1 MNTKNDQQARPYI
14 YELDLM
20 RPVTAVTV
28 IAVHV
33 LAFTLFLNK
42 TTAGMQVQYGIITS
56 VHLTREVFMF
66 ITALALTYVY
76 FGRPFSARRF
86 WAKRSIGVLVPY
98 CIWSIAYTWVNT
110 SQHSPAAFA
119 RTALFDIL
127 TGNASY
133 QLYYILLTLQLYL
146 VLPLFLL
153 FLKYIKQHPWKA
165 FSMSFVLQVLLMYA
179 DYRYL
184 QQGTLASSG
193 VWQIVGAY
201 QDRFLLTYQF
211 FFILGG
217 LAALFLQQGRAF
229 VLRHGKWIVGGFVLS
244 LAALGVH
251 YLLQIDVYHE
261 SPVYASSVLQPTMMF
276 YSAVVIVL
284 LCWLA
289 CRWASRTDQLGTN
302 PFRQRRS
309 VVAEP
314 RHFANDASAS
324 SATHS
329 GEVKG
334 VRAPRSG
341 GMQGEGHP
349 KGYRFWHTLSDASF
363 GIYLVHVFILSALLQ
378 WVVPVMPEAWP
389 VALRIFLTWFITAG
403 GCAGLSIVLM
413 KTPVLSHLVGRSAR
427 WRSSWDTNVLHEWF
441 SYTFL
446 AACLS
451 EARTQF
457 VWLAGRLH
465 KIITF
470 HHPRT
475 VEQKGSGDAQ
485 HV

>member
-1 MNTKNDQQARPYI
+1 MNAKNDQQARPYI

-76 FGRPFSARRF
+76 FGRPFSGKRF
-86 WAKRSIGVLVPY
+86 WAKRSIGVLLPY

-153 FLKYIKQHPWKA
+153 LLKHIKQHPWRA
-165 FSMSFVLQVLLMYA
+165 LSISFALQVLLIYL

-193 VWQIVGAY
+193 VWQVVAAY
-201 QDRFLLTYQF
+201 QERFLLTYQF
-211 FFILGG
+211 YFILGG
-217 LAALFLQQGRAF
+217 LAALSLQQERAF
-229 VLRHGKWIVGGFVLS
+229 ILRHRKWMVSGFVLA
-244 LAALGVH
+244 LAAVWVH
-251 YLLQIDVYHE
+251 FLLQVDVYHE
-261 SPVYASSVLQPTMMF
+261 SLGYASSVLQPMMTF
-276 YSAVVIVL
+276 YSPVVIML

-289 CRWASRTDQLGTN
+289 CRRASRTDQ
-302 PFRQRRS
+302 Q
-309 VVAEP
+309 
-314 RHFANDASAS
+314 
-324 SATHS
+324 
-329 GEVKG
+329 
-334 VRAPRSG
+334 
-341 GMQGEGHP
+341 GHP
-349 KGYRFWHTLSDASF
+349 KGYRFWRTLSDASF
-363 GIYLVHVFILSALLQ
+363 GIYLVHVFILTALLQ
-378 WVVPVMPEAWP
+378 WVVPFMPEAWP
-389 VALRIFLTWFITAG
+389 VALRVFLTWFLTAG
-403 GCAGLSIVLM
+403 GAAGISILLM
-413 KTPVLSHLVGRSAR
+413 KTPVLSHLVGRSAH
-427 WRSSWDTNVLHEWF
+427 WPSSWDTNALHEWF
-441 SYTFL
+441 SYP
-446 AACLS
+446 
-451 EARTQF
+451 
-457 VWLAGRLH
+457 
-465 KIITF
+465 F
-470 HHPRT
+470 HHPRK
-475 VEQKGSGDAQ
+475 VEQERSGDAQ